1 MEAAEE
7 TKKRAALLAVSPIC
21 ALIPAAVLTLV
32 AILQPWWTTRQN
44 ITYYPTNV
52 TSFTVTQR
60 SEISLWGHQ
69 GCRLNETWA
78 DICSLPP
85 ADCVPPP
92 TPPPGYIPPWTPPPR
107 EEEAAWREEL
117 VTGSPNVRVTTSIED
132 RPFRCV
138 SGNCGGPGVTTTPP
152 PSNYQAPAYA
162 GEGSVN
168 FGDGQARLGEEVVS
182 SNEDPFRIPATV
194 APAPGTTMRPT
205 FQPEVGYVNPSVL
218 QTVPPTTSWQPSGP
232 FAGLWAQVGSGS
244 QESELGE
251 LYTDKQ
257 AGALTGDGNNG
268 RFPGAQLAV
277 QNCPPYEQQYWDPLS
292 PPAGQFICSLYT
304 TCGRMGPILG
314 CLFLAEGLLCIN
326 CAALVAV
333 GLGGGGLDVFA
344 AYANVVI
351 LPFSLV
357 SLLTALI
364 LAGSSGLS
372 PPVHEMVSVGAIC
385 AILAVLLVSLALV
398 LACLGI
404 FSHFAITNLLSKAE
418 AAARVA
424 AEHAQAS
431 LEATEEYRL
440 QQDAELAK
448 KKPAPLGWRSRKVQ
462 PEEIPG
468 LEDAK
473 SSMSKSHTEASMWG
487 GGPVVEFLWSSAPSA
502 SSAPSET
509 PRRNSALKMSVLA
522 IADMPTQPEVTTLAE
537 HVSLPVRSVEEA
549 APSPA
554 TEQCMRSFVQSPE
567 GAIYAQRFGQSSV
580 PPSAREA
587 AEWVPKVLRSSGMTY
602 YVNVE
607 TGETRWTPP
616 ATNPQ
621 EAWSG
626 QEASE
631 QAPQWKKKRLKNGTV
646 ISVKA

>member
-1 MEAAEE
+1 
-7 TKKRAALLAVSPIC
+7 
-21 ALIPAAVLTLV
+21 
-32 AILQPWWTTRQN
+32 
-44 ITYYPTNV
+44 
-52 TSFTVTQR
+52 
-60 SEISLWGHQ
+60 
-69 GCRLNETWA
+69 
-78 DICSLPP
+78 
-85 ADCVPPP
+85 
-92 TPPPGYIPPWTPPPR
+92 
-107 EEEAAWREEL
+107 
-117 VTGSPNVRVTTSIED
+117 
-132 RPFRCV
+132 
-138 SGNCGGPGVTTTPP
+138 
-152 PSNYQAPAYA
+152 
-162 GEGSVN
+162 
-168 FGDGQARLGEEVVS
+168 
-182 SNEDPFRIPATV
+182 
-194 APAPGTTMRPT
+194 
-205 FQPEVGYVNPSVL
+205 
-218 QTVPPTTSWQPSGP
+218 
-232 FAGLWAQVGSGS
+232 
-244 QESELGE
+244 
-251 LYTDKQ
+251 
-257 AGALTGDGNNG
+257 
-268 RFPGAQLAV
+268 
-277 QNCPPYEQQYWDPLS
+277 
-292 PPAGQFICSLYT
+292 
-304 TCGRMGPILG
+304 LG

-473 SSMSKSHTEASMWG
+473 SSMSKSHTEASM
-487 GGPVVEFLWSSAPSA
+487 SSAPSA

-509 PRRNSALKMSVLA
+509 PRRNSALKMSILA

-587 AEWVPKVLRSSGMTY
+587 AEWVPKVSRSSGMTY

-607 TGETRWTPP
+607 IGETRWTPP